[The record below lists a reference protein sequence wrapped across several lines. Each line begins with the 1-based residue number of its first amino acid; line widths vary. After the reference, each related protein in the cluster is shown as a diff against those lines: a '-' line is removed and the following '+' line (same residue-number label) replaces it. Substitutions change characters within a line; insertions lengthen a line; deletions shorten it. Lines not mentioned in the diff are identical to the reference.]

1 MPPSPLDSPTPAQR
15 GEYIA
20 HVDVNSFYV
29 SCERVFDPKLEARPV
44 IVLSNNDG
52 CAVARSSEAKTLG
65 NEMGAPWFK
74 LAADADRL
82 GLVAKSSNYELY
94 GEMSARVMKLL
105 GRFSAWVEVYSI
117 DEAFLGVSGTLDEL
131 QTLGERIKAEVFR
144 LTGLPVC
151 VGIAKSKTLA
161 KMANKTAK
169 HLKELGGVCV
179 WDRAPAQ
186 TTENLLAR
194 LPVVEVW
201 GVGPRLTKRLRG
213 LGIWTAKDLRDANEV
228 RIRDKFSIVQMRTV
242 LELRGIPCIPMEEE
256 RVIKDQLIFSRSF
269 SDPITDRMGMEQVME
284 IYAQQASARLHKL
297 SAPLFPTGTIHFT
310 IVAMDYDNPLI
321 LKDVAAWRAWLDENE
336 ETSDGVWLLV
346 AKKGTT
352 EPTSLMVA
360 DALQEALCS
369 GWIDGQRRS
378 NDEKTF
384 LQRYTPRRKASVW
397 SEKNT
402 KFVQELITQGRMR
415 LRGQAESDKAKADG
429 RWDRA
434 YQGQAIAQVPEDL
447 QRALEA
453 NPTAKAAFE
462 ALKSQP
468 RYHILHQLMIAKTEK
483 TRSARLEKFVR
494 QLSEASG

>member
-1 MPPSPLDSPTPAQR
+1 MPTSPLDSPVPSQR

-65 NEMGAPWFK
+65 IEMGAPWFK

-105 GRFSAWVEVYSI
+105 GRFSAWVEIYSI
-117 DEAFLGVSGTLDEL
+117 DEAFLGVSGTLDQL
-131 QTLGERIKAEVFR
+131 QTLGEQIKAEVFR

-169 HLKELGGVCV
+169 HIKELGGVCV

-201 GVGPRLTKRLRG
+201 GIGPRLTKRLRG

-269 SDPITDRMGMEQVME
+269 SDPITDRVGMEQVMG
-284 IYAQQASARLHKL
+284 IYAQQASARLHKHQKQAKIL
-297 SAPLFPTGTIHFT
+297 SAWAMTSYYNQHQDHQPAITVKLPGPTADPVVLTRAAKQLLPQILVGVKYARAGVVVMDLQPL
-310 IVAMDYDNPLI
+310 AMQETFDPFVSAHEAKQIGPLI
-321 LKDVAAWRAWLDENE
+321 QQIRSEHGVKSIGLGRAGLQQGPAWE
-336 ETSDGVWLLV
+336 
-346 AKKGTT
+346 
-352 EPTSLMVA
+352 M
-360 DALQEALCS
+360 
-369 GWIDGQRRS
+369 RREMMS
-378 NDEKTF
+378 P
-384 LQRYTPRRKASVW
+384 RYTTHWR
-397 SEKNT
+397 
-402 KFVQELITQGRMR
+402 ELLT
-415 LRGQAESDKAKADG
+415 
-429 RWDRA
+429 
-434 YQGQAIAQVPEDL
+434 V
-447 QRALEA
+447 
-453 NPTAKAAFE
+453 KAA
-462 ALKSQP
+462 
-468 RYHILHQLMIAKTEK
+468 
-483 TRSARLEKFVR
+483 
-494 QLSEASG
+494 

>member
-1 MPPSPLDSPTPAQR
+1 MPPSPLDSPGPSQR

-29 SCERVFDPKLEARPV
+29 SCERVFDPKLDARPV

-65 NEMGAPWFK
+65 IEMGAPWFK

-82 GLVAKSSNYELY
+82 GLFAKSSNYELY
-94 GEMSARVMKLL
+94 GEMSARVMRLL

-131 QTLGERIKAEVFR
+131 QTLSERIKAEVFR

-169 HLKELGGVCV
+169 HIKELGGVCV

-201 GVGPRLTKRLRG
+201 GIGPRLTKRLRG
-213 LGIWTAKDLRDANEV
+213 LDIWTAKDLRDANEV

-269 SDPITDRMGMEQVME
+269 SDPITDRVGMEQVMG
-284 IYAQQASARLHKL
+284 IYAQQASARLHKHQKQAKIL
-297 SAPLFPTGTIHFT
+297 SAWAMTSYYNQHQDHQPAITVKLPGPTADPVVLTRAAKQLLPQILVGVKYARAGVVVMDLQPL
-310 IVAMDYDNPLI
+310 AMQETFDPFVSAHEAKQIGPLI
-321 LKDVAAWRAWLDENE
+321 QQIRSEHGVKSIGLGRA
-336 ETSDGVWLLV
+336 G
-346 AKKGTT
+346 
-352 EPTSLMVA
+352 
-360 DALQEALCS
+360 
-369 GWIDGQRRS
+369 
-378 NDEKTF
+378 
-384 LQRYTPRRKASVW
+384 LQRGPAWEMRREMMSPRYTTHWR
-397 SEKNT
+397 
-402 KFVQELITQGRMR
+402 ELLT
-415 LRGQAESDKAKADG
+415 
-429 RWDRA
+429 
-434 YQGQAIAQVPEDL
+434 V
-447 QRALEA
+447 
-453 NPTAKAAFE
+453 KAA
-462 ALKSQP
+462 
-468 RYHILHQLMIAKTEK
+468 
-483 TRSARLEKFVR
+483 
-494 QLSEASG
+494 

>member
-1 MPPSPLDSPTPAQR
+1 MPPSPLNSPNPSQR

-65 NEMGAPWFK
+65 IEMGAPWFK

-94 GEMSARVMKLL
+94 GEMSTRVMKLL

-169 HLKELGGVCV
+169 HIKELGGVCV

-201 GVGPRLTKRLRG
+201 GIGSRLTKRLRG

-256 RVIKDQLIFSRSF
+256 RAIKDQLIFSRSF
-269 SDPITDRMGMEQVME
+269 SDPITDRMGMEQVMG
-284 IYAQQASARLHKL
+284 IYAQQASARLHKRQKQAKIL
-297 SAPLFPTGTIHFT
+297 SAWAMTSYYNQHQDHQPAITVKLPGPTADPVVLTRAAKQLLPQILVGVKYARAGVVVMDLQPL
-310 IVAMDYDNPLI
+310 AMQETFDPFVSAHEAKQIGPLI
-321 LKDVAAWRAWLDENE
+321 QQIRSEHGVKSIGLGRAGLQQGPAWE
-336 ETSDGVWLLV
+336 
-346 AKKGTT
+346 
-352 EPTSLMVA
+352 M
-360 DALQEALCS
+360 
-369 GWIDGQRRS
+369 RREMMS
-378 NDEKTF
+378 P
-384 LQRYTPRRKASVW
+384 RYTTHWR
-397 SEKNT
+397 
-402 KFVQELITQGRMR
+402 ELLT
-415 LRGQAESDKAKADG
+415 
-429 RWDRA
+429 
-434 YQGQAIAQVPEDL
+434 V
-447 QRALEA
+447 
-453 NPTAKAAFE
+453 KAA
-462 ALKSQP
+462 
-468 RYHILHQLMIAKTEK
+468 
-483 TRSARLEKFVR
+483 
-494 QLSEASG
+494 

>member
-1 MPPSPLDSPTPAQR
+1 MPPSPLDSPSPSRR

-44 IVLSNNDG
+44 VVLSNNDG
-52 CAVARSSEAKTLG
+52 CAVARSSEAKILG
-65 NEMGAPWFK
+65 IEMGAPWFK

-94 GEMSARVMKLL
+94 GEMSARVMRLL

-131 QTLGERIKAEVFR
+131 QALGEQIKAEVFR

-169 HLKELGGVCV
+169 HIKELGGVCV

-201 GVGPRLTKRLRG
+201 GIGPRLTKRLRG

-269 SDPITDRMGMEQVME
+269 SDPITDRVGMEQVMG
-284 IYAQQASARLHKL
+284 IYAQQASARLHKHQKQAKIL
-297 SAPLFPTGTIHFT
+297 SAWAMTSYYNQHQDHQPAITVKLPGPTADPVVLTRAAKQLLPQILMGVKYARAGVVVMNLQPL
-310 IVAMDYDNPLI
+310 AMQETFDPFVSAHEAKQIGPLI
-321 LKDVAAWRAWLDENE
+321 QQIRSEHGVKSIGLGRAGLQQGPAWE
-336 ETSDGVWLLV
+336 
-346 AKKGTT
+346 
-352 EPTSLMVA
+352 M
-360 DALQEALCS
+360 
-369 GWIDGQRRS
+369 RREMMS
-378 NDEKTF
+378 P
-384 LQRYTPRRKASVW
+384 RYTTHWR
-397 SEKNT
+397 
-402 KFVQELITQGRMR
+402 ELLT
-415 LRGQAESDKAKADG
+415 
-429 RWDRA
+429 
-434 YQGQAIAQVPEDL
+434 V
-447 QRALEA
+447 
-453 NPTAKAAFE
+453 KAA
-462 ALKSQP
+462 
-468 RYHILHQLMIAKTEK
+468 
-483 TRSARLEKFVR
+483 
-494 QLSEASG
+494 

>member
-1 MPPSPLDSPTPAQR
+1 MPPSPLDSPGPPQR

-29 SCERVFDPKLEARPV
+29 SYERVFDPKLEARPV

-52 CAVARSSEAKTLG
+52 CAVARSSEAKALG
-65 NEMGAPWFK
+65 IEMGAPWFK

-131 QTLGERIKAEVFR
+131 QALGERIKAEVFR

-169 HLKELGGVCV
+169 HIKELGGVCV
-179 WDRAPAQ
+179 WDRALAQ

-201 GVGPRLTKRLRG
+201 GIGPRLTKRLRG

-269 SDPITDRMGMEQVME
+269 SDPITDRVGMEQVMG
-284 IYAQQASARLHKL
+284 IYAQQASARLHKHQKQAKIL
-297 SAPLFPTGTIHFT
+297 SAWAMTSYYNQHQDHQPAITVKLPGPTADPVVLTRAAKQLLPQILVGVKYARAGVVVMDLQPL
-310 IVAMDYDNPLI
+310 AMQETFDPFVSAHEAKQIGPLI
-321 LKDVAAWRAWLDENE
+321 QQIRSEHGVKSIGLGRAGLQQGPAWE
-336 ETSDGVWLLV
+336 
-346 AKKGTT
+346 
-352 EPTSLMVA
+352 M
-360 DALQEALCS
+360 
-369 GWIDGQRRS
+369 RREMMS
-378 NDEKTF
+378 P
-384 LQRYTPRRKASVW
+384 RYTTHWR
-397 SEKNT
+397 
-402 KFVQELITQGRMR
+402 ELLT
-415 LRGQAESDKAKADG
+415 
-429 RWDRA
+429 
-434 YQGQAIAQVPEDL
+434 V
-447 QRALEA
+447 
-453 NPTAKAAFE
+453 KAA
-462 ALKSQP
+462 
-468 RYHILHQLMIAKTEK
+468 
-483 TRSARLEKFVR
+483 
-494 QLSEASG
+494 

>member
-1 MPPSPLDSPTPAQR
+1 MPPSSLDSRTPSRR

-65 NEMGAPWFK
+65 IEMGAPWFK
-74 LAADADRL
+74 LAADANRL

-105 GRFSAWVEVYSI
+105 GRFSAWMEVYSI

-169 HLKELGGVCV
+169 HIKELGGVCV

-201 GVGPRLTKRLRG
+201 GIGPRLTKRLRG

-256 RVIKDQLIFSRSF
+256 RAIKDQLIFSRSF
-269 SDPITDRMGMEQVME
+269 SDPITDRVGMEQVMG
-284 IYAQQASARLHKL
+284 IYAQQASARLHKHQKQAKIL
-297 SAPLFPTGTIHFT
+297 SAWAMTSYYNQHQDHQPAITVKLPGPTADPVVLTRAAKQLLPQILVGVKYARAGVVVTDLQPW
-310 IVAMDYDNPLI
+310 AMQETFDPFVSAHEAKQIGPLI
-321 LKDVAAWRAWLDENE
+321 QQIRSEHGVKSIGLGRAGLQQGPAWE
-336 ETSDGVWLLV
+336 
-346 AKKGTT
+346 
-352 EPTSLMVA
+352 M
-360 DALQEALCS
+360 
-369 GWIDGQRRS
+369 RREMMS
-378 NDEKTF
+378 P
-384 LQRYTPRRKASVW
+384 RYTTHWR
-397 SEKNT
+397 
-402 KFVQELITQGRMR
+402 ELLT
-415 LRGQAESDKAKADG
+415 
-429 RWDRA
+429 
-434 YQGQAIAQVPEDL
+434 V
-447 QRALEA
+447 
-453 NPTAKAAFE
+453 KAA
-462 ALKSQP
+462 
-468 RYHILHQLMIAKTEK
+468 
-483 TRSARLEKFVR
+483 
-494 QLSEASG
+494 